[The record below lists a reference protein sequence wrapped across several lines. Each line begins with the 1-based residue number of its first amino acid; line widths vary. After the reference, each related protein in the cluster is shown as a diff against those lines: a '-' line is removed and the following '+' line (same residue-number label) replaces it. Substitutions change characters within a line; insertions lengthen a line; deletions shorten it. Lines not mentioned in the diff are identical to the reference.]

1 MPRRALA
8 RRVAPLGLEEGSYQN
23 HHRWVLVIVSVVEAK
38 GPPEAFRRMR
48 RVGSNNFNYN
58 NRITNKIYGSEVEGE
73 ILLSISLVLPST
85 SSHSTTVGPHIILA

>member
-1 MPRRALA
+1 MG
-8 RRVAPLGLEEGSYQN
+8 LG
-23 HHRWVLVIVSVVEAK
+23 VIVSVVEAK

-48 RVGSNNFNYN
+48 RVGPNNFNN